1 MSVNITNPPIDR
13 RSLSAKDRA
22 DYNRSGGHSRAQKAL
37 ARTRAYRGRQRQRRN
52 TPMGSESRTPGT
64 GGYGGLQ
71 IQQQRVRQI
80 GNERRRAESFRPEI
94 SVPNNTQNPANRR
107 QQMMYEN
114 YRNRRDAIN

>member
-1 MSVNITNPPIDR
+1 
-13 RSLSAKDRA
+13 
-22 DYNRSGGHSRAQKAL
+22 
-37 ARTRAYRGRQRQRRN
+37 
-52 TPMGSESRTPGT
+52 MGSESRTPGT